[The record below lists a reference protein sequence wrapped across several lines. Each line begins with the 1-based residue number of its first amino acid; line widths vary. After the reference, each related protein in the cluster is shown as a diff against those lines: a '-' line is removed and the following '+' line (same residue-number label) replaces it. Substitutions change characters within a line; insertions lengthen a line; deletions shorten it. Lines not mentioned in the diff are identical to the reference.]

1 MDLANEGPPQSIEI
15 DWFWVA
21 GALLLIGCGLESFQ
35 GTLATFEIA
44 FSRHRTRTNFFAME
58 RYAKYSAKSSERG
71 LPTY

>member
-1 MDLANEGPPQSIEI
+1 MDLANEGPPQPIEI

-44 FSRHRTRTNFFAME
+44 FSRHRTRTNFFFCHVTVRQIFSKLAV
-58 RYAKYSAKSSERG
+58 G
-71 LPTY
+71 DF